1 MTIMLEETSD
11 GDGGGDCFRASLPVA
26 PDGTWRRE
34 VIPLSAFHYVY
45 AKGNRGN
52 GKLDRRRP
60 MHLAFIVYN
69 CPRSFSVRIDALQW
83 MRTAQR
89 SAALTTQTSQPVRS
103 KNLLPGDTSFET
115 GIGTWSYMQQVG
127 EPRTVVGDAAFGQR
141 CLALSKG
148 EPGVQSG
155 WTYDLLKAGAPHVLS
170 FYAKGQPGSKVNI
183 GVMGMGWIVVGGAT
197 FDVTNEWKQYHYV
210 VPVQSGTLTAYM
222 GFSAVPI
229 DASPVLIDAL
239 QLEAGTTPTAYEPAE
254 AIVLAAG
261 IDATAQI
268 AVARKDA
275 PPTMTVRISNARLS
289 DDRQPMTLGATIKQF
304 DGPVL
309 SQFSESI
316 TLKSGASWEKS
327 IPMTMAAEPGYTVV
341 DWVLRDA
348 HDAIVAKMQ
357 SPFVVVPESVATSE
371 VPVLRDG
378 FFGIHSHWVPADAM
392 RRIGVTWI
400 RSGLPPWD
408 YIEGT
413 RGVFRDFS
421 ATDFHAQGFRWLT
434 TLHELGNPPAWA
446 RGENGLTAKGEFIT
460 PFATEMTKQF
470 AGKVDA
476 FETQNEPDLTMVNDK
491 RPSDVVAK
499 NIAEMLKGISPAT
512 RAAKVP
518 LMLNVSGGFPAEAFA
533 ETVFAHADNAFDV
546 YGPHPYTFP
555 RYIGPY
561 GGYVAGPEAG
571 DVRGQLLRA
580 QALIDKYGGKQELWI
595 GELGYALDYQAEVDS
610 VWATMHAAFLARTF
624 LMAKSVPQVKHL
636 MWFLDIGCIEG
647 SRYEYGIWRKDT
659 TLKPLPATAAYA
671 TAARM
676 IDHSH
681 CTALTAAGAMMSAVF
696 ERDGETI
703 IAVWNSSSKPTVDVL
718 PIVLNADDA
727 HAVSMTGSTIAPN
740 KETKTLTLNV
750 TGSPVYVLPRAQ
762 ARDRV
767 IATIANEIKNRQR
780 LAIRLSATARTTAML
795 HIDNTLDEPFAGE
808 ISVAIDGETK
818 TLPIA
823 LSAKETTALPIALAQ
838 PLPIAGAKAVVKCTA
853 ANGPTTT
860 ATFELPPMQRCVKV
874 DRIDWN
880 TLDLSQA
887 DNVIVLDQRTQ
898 VLPADPTVGWNGPS
912 DLSAKVFFA
921 WSRTHLYVVADV
933 TDDVHRQTQS
943 GTLIWRGDSMQIGI
957 DTLHDA
963 TNDGGYDSNDYEF
976 GLARVGEK
984 PVVWCWQAAAGKPF
998 ECAKTFPAD
1007 VAARPDGV
1015 WRYRVAIP
1023 WGELAPLKPV
1033 AGTVFGMN
1041 LIVSDDDGHGVNYF
1055 IGLAPGLAPGKRPAL
1070 FPSIVLE
1077 EDAEKSRRREVK

>member
-1 MTIMLEETSD
+1 MQRMLLGYFGLVTMVCTSAGAAPRSHSAWMIDDFNTGMPNNWVTWCDSQSTTPTMALCDDAAEGSGAWQLTFPNSGQTALCAKQFVKIPASADSLAFWIKTVAGDPQMTIMLEETSD

-183 GVMGMGWIVVGGAT
+183 GVMGMDWIVVGGAT

-408 YIEGT
+408 
-413 RGVFRDFS
+413 
-421 ATDFHAQGFRWLT
+421 
-434 TLHELGNPPAWA
+434 
-446 RGENGLTAKGEFIT
+446 
-460 PFATEMTKQF
+460 
-470 AGKVDA
+470 
-476 FETQNEPDLTMVNDK
+476 
-491 RPSDVVAK
+491 
-499 NIAEMLKGISPAT
+499 
-512 RAAKVP
+512 
-518 LMLNVSGGFPAEAFA
+518 
-533 ETVFAHADNAFDV
+533 
-546 YGPHPYTFP
+546 
-555 RYIGPY
+555 
-561 GGYVAGPEAG
+561 
-571 DVRGQLLRA
+571 
-580 QALIDKYGGKQELWI
+580 
-595 GELGYALDYQAEVDS
+595 
-610 VWATMHAAFLARTF
+610 
-624 LMAKSVPQVKHL
+624 
-636 MWFLDIGCIEG
+636 
-647 SRYEYGIWRKDT
+647 
-659 TLKPLPATAAYA
+659 
-671 TAARM
+671 
-676 IDHSH
+676 
-681 CTALTAAGAMMSAVF
+681 
-696 ERDGETI
+696 
-703 IAVWNSSSKPTVDVL
+703 
-718 PIVLNADDA
+718 
-727 HAVSMTGSTIAPN
+727 
-740 KETKTLTLNV
+740 
-750 TGSPVYVLPRAQ
+750 
-762 ARDRV
+762 
-767 IATIANEIKNRQR
+767 
-780 LAIRLSATARTTAML
+780 
-795 HIDNTLDEPFAGE
+795 
-808 ISVAIDGETK
+808 
-818 TLPIA
+818 
-823 LSAKETTALPIALAQ
+823 
-838 PLPIAGAKAVVKCTA
+838 
-853 ANGPTTT
+853 
-860 ATFELPPMQRCVKV
+860 
-874 DRIDWN
+874 
-880 TLDLSQA
+880 
-887 DNVIVLDQRTQ
+887 
-898 VLPADPTVGWNGPS
+898 
-912 DLSAKVFFA
+912 
-921 WSRTHLYVVADV
+921 
-933 TDDVHRQTQS
+933 
-943 GTLIWRGDSMQIGI
+943 
-957 DTLHDA
+957 
-963 TNDGGYDSNDYEF
+963 
-976 GLARVGEK
+976 
-984 PVVWCWQAAAGKPF
+984 
-998 ECAKTFPAD
+998 
-1007 VAARPDGV
+1007 
-1015 WRYRVAIP
+1015 
-1023 WGELAPLKPV
+1023 
-1033 AGTVFGMN
+1033 
-1041 LIVSDDDGHGVNYF
+1041 
-1055 IGLAPGLAPGKRPAL
+1055 
-1070 FPSIVLE
+1070 
-1077 EDAEKSRRREVK
+1077 